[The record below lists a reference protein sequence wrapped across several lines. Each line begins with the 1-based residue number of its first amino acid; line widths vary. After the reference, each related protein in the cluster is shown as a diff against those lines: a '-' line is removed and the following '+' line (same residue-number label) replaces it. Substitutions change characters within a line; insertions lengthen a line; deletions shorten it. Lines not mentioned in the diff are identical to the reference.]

1 MCAPAWIP
9 CSLQLGPRHCAR
21 CFTEISSD
29 FDSTVEVSVLVF
41 MTHKKKLGVP
51 EPDSSLESV
60 QRFRPE
66 AGRHDCCRS
75 GPVERRMSSSPAAD
89 CSCWTG
95 IAVCRD
101 RPPARARDSGGPC
114 SRSSPACRPLPHTL
128 PSSPCQEVAESLR
141 ASP

>member
-1 MCAPAWIP
+1 MCVHLRGSLAH
-9 CSLQLGPRHCAR
+9 CSLAPGTVPDALQRLAL
-21 CFTEISSD
+21 T
-29 FDSTVEVSVLVF
+29 DSTVEVSVLVF

-66 AGRHDCCRS
+66 AGLHDCCRS

-101 RPPARARDSGGPC
+101 RPPALGQRLGRPVPSFLASLSP
-114 SRSSPACRPLPHTL
+114 SPAHPPL
-128 PSSPCQEVAESLR
+128 
-141 ASP
+141 